1 MKRAAPT
8 GAIADRPTAPKRPR
22 PRPRPRPALAP
33 GVHLLAHQATL
44 TYVPGAVPCARP
56 EFDALFDAQPPPTP
70 NPMNAKT
77 FLRRRQ
83 GTFGATYRF
92 GRQTSVNMGPVDAAP
107 DVVRRCVD
115 DARRRAGPDHAP
127 KYTGAHVN
135 WYPDGAAGLKAHQDA
150 TDPGPGA
157 QDGTPV
163 LACTDPILAR
173 DRLKVAADC
182 LEEVANAS
190 SLAVEEAFEADVL
203 LLHALHAVAE
213 RPANLAE
220 HHRRQDLAN
229 EVDGSALREAAGRA
243 HVLQGLAVLAR
254 LRAPGA

>member
-157 QDGTPV
+157 H
-163 LACTDPILAR
+163 LPIFSYSFLVDAADHPAAQPCR
-173 DRLKVAADC
+173 DFVVSHDKAQRDVAAR
-182 LEEVANAS
+182 
-190 SLAVEEAFEADVL
+190 VETRHGDLVVMAGAQFQR
-203 LLHALHAVAE
+203 ALWHAVPPTARKDKKHLRRVNVTV
-213 RPANLAE
+213 RPWA
-220 HHRRQDLAN
+220 
-229 EVDGSALREAAGRA
+229 GSKTVRDAK
-243 HVLQGLAVLAR
+243 
-254 LRAPGA
+254 